1 MKRLV
6 GSLVIPVVLLTAVPA
21 FAGAREEV
29 AAADERVIKAIN
41 ERNADAVASLFAE
54 DGVLIS
60 ARYPFRIDGRQAIRA
75 FFAATFQAFSTVR
88 LATRQSDIRVYGENI
103 AVLAAYYTFTGID
116 AAGKAAVVHAR
127 AALTWV
133 KINGQWL
140 IVMDHGSML
149 PQ

>member
-6 GSLVIPVVLLTAVPA
+6 GSLVIAVVVLTAFRA

-29 AAADERVIKAIN
+29 AAADQRVIKAIN
-41 ERNADAVASLFAE
+41 ERNADAAAASFAE
-54 DGVLIS
+54 DGVLIA
-60 ARYPFRIDGRQAIRA
+60 ARYPFRIDGREAIRA
-75 FFAATFQAFSTVR
+75 FFAATFQAFPTVR
-88 LATRQSDIRVYGENI
+88 LVTRQSDIRVYGDNV

-116 AAGKAAVVHAR
+116 SGGKAAAVHAR
-127 AALTWV
+127 AGLTFV
-133 KINGQWL
+133 KISGQWL